1 VKIDMRNRRLFA
13 GLALAAATVATMTA
27 CSGGGQKATSVAADA
42 TVRITPADATRTA
55 RPDQG
60 VAVAVSG
67 GRLEQVDVRQDGMV
81 APGAFGADHTS
92 WKTTWTLKPG
102 AWYQVKVTT
111 RNSKGRLSA
120 VTSRFRTAPAGRRI
134 AIADV
139 TPQAGEKVGVG
150 MPIIVTFDGP
160 VANRDQVQ
168 HALEIRAGKADEGAW
183 HWMSDRQVV
192 YRTHH
197 YWQPHQKVIFTA
209 HLTGVRAAKGVYG
222 TADVTKAFSIGASNV
237 TAASAKTHYM
247 KVDHDGV
254 VRRFPISM
262 GKGTTRE
269 YTTTSGIHLT
279 KEKAQVVPMESPNCR
294 PNQPGCE
301 YYKEDVNLAVRIS
314 DSGEYVHQSVNE
326 YDALGVR
333 NASHGCVRT
342 SPAGARYF
350 FGIAQRG
357 DVVKITGTTRR
368 FVDETNAGDWKFW
381 NYSWDAWLK
390 DGDLQR

>member
-1 VKIDMRNRRLFA
+1 MRNRRLFA

-27 CSGGGQKATSVAADA
+27 CSGGGQKATSVSADA

-67 GRLEQVDVRQDGMV
+67 GRLEEVDVRQDGTT
-81 APGAFGADHTS
+81 APGVFGADHTS

-111 RNSKGRLSA
+111 RNSRGRLSA

-139 TPQAGEKVGVG
+139 TPQAGENVGVG
-150 MPIIVTFDGP
+150 MPIMVTFDGP
-160 VANRDQVQ
+160 VADRDQVQ
-168 HALEIRAGKADEGAW
+168 HALEVRAGKADEGAW

-192 YRTHH
+192 YRTHR
-197 YWQPHQKVIFTA
+197 YWQPHQKVVFTA
-209 HLTGVRAAKGVYG
+209 HLAGVRAAKGVYG

-237 TAASAKTHYM
+237 TVASSKTHYM

-254 VRRFPISM
+254 MKTFKISM
-262 GKGTTRE
+262 GKATTRE

-279 KEKAQVVPMESPNCR
+279 KEKAQVVPMESPNCG
-294 PNQPGCE
+294 PNQPGCD
-301 YYKEDVNLAVRIS
+301 YYKEDVHLAVRIS
-314 DSGEYVHQSVNE
+314 DGGEYVHQSVGE

-357 DVVKITGTTRR
+357 DIVKVTGTTRR

-390 DGDLQR
+390 NGDLQR